1 MARHSSVGMEILF
14 IPRFFAVNIL
24 SNVIRYREERTWKNS
39 DLYALFYSTTFTQD
53 EIRPIESSTIIQ
65 RERGRVVRTELITKW
80 RGGGIHCI
88 AWKNFLCR
96 RLVCEPGARRIQP
109 VTTLSLGRRIAC
121 LIDSPDANL
130 EIRGDVV
137 SSGSGARDLS
147 RPFARYPLWK

>member
-39 DLYALFYSTTFTQD
+39 LFYSTTFTQD

-65 RERGRVVRTELITKW
+65 RERGRVIRTELITKW
-80 RGGGIHCI
+80 RGGGIYCI

-96 RLVCEPGARRIQP
+96 SA
-109 VTTLSLGRRIAC
+109 A
-121 LIDSPDANL
+121 D
-130 EIRGDVV
+130 
-137 SSGSGARDLS
+137 
-147 RPFARYPLWK
+147 